1 MGRQVRCLYSRDENT
16 LKFTKTRLDGA
27 FIVEMEMVE
36 DDRGFFARAWDE
48 EIFKQQNLNAKIV
61 QCNVSFNKKKGT
73 LRGLH
78 YQDSP
83 HEEAKLVRCIR
94 GKAYEILL
102 DLRPKSKTYK
112 QWQPVELNHDN
123 YKMLYVPEGFALGF
137 QTLEDNT
144 ELFYQMS
151 EKYVPECSRGIR
163 YDDPSF
169 KITWPLKVQVIS
181 KRDLSF
187 EPFKD

>member
-1 MGRQVRCLYSRDENT
+1 M
-16 LKFTKTRLDGA
+16 KFIETKLNGA
-27 FIVEMEMVE
+27 FIIELEKIVDE
-36 DDRGFFARAWDE
+36 RGFFTRAWDIE
-48 EIFKQQNLNAKIV
+48 TFRKQNLTTKIV
-61 QCNVSFNKKKGT
+61 QCNISFNKIKGT

-78 YQDSP
+78 YQTLP
-83 HEEAKLVRCIR
+83 HEEVKFVRCTKGR
-94 GKAYEILL
+94 VCEILL

-112 QWQPVELNHDN
+112 HWEAVELNQND
-123 YKMLYVPEGFALGF
+123 YKMLYVPEGFALGL

-151 EKYVPECSRGIR
+151 EKYAPEYSRGIR

-169 KITWPLKVQVIS
+169 KIKWPLKVEVIS

-187 EPFKD
+187 ELFRD

>member
-1 MGRQVRCLYSRDENT
+1 M
-16 LKFTKTRLDGA
+16 KFIKTKLAGA
-27 FIVEMEMVE
+27 FIIEMEKTE
-36 DDRGFFARAWDE
+36 DERGFFARAWDE
-48 EIFKQQNLNAKIV
+48 EIFRQQNLNAKIV
-61 QCNVSFNKKKGT
+61 QCNVSFNKKSGT

-83 HEEAKLVRCIR
+83 YEEAKLVRCTKGR
-94 GKAYEILL
+94 AYEVLL
-102 DLRPKSKTYK
+102 DLRPKSATYK
-112 QWQPVELNHDN
+112 QWQQIELSHDS

-151 EKYVPECSRGIR
+151 EKYVPEYSRGIR

-169 KITWPLKVQVIS
+169 KITWPLKVQTIS

-187 EPFKD
+187 EQFRD